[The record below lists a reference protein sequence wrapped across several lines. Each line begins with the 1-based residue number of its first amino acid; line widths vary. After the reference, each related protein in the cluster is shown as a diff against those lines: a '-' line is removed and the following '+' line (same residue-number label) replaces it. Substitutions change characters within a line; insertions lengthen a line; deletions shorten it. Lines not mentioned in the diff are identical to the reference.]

1 LNYEPIENKRKS
13 NKDKIEFYTADCS
26 PYGITYGAWT
36 TRWWKWCF
44 SIEKNRNPVIDET
57 GKFCAEGQEGNVW
70 FLAGKWVSDERNY
83 PHRKC
88 SVPSDVSI
96 LFPLINCEE
105 NLLEYPS
112 LKTHKSMIA
121 KLSKDMDT
129 VRHLKCFVDGE
140 DLPPQLV
147 RSDPTLF
154 SITIR
159 GDISAAAGRAEN
171 EKGGK
176 TIMTS
181 SGYWVFLKPLPKGKH
196 HISLEGSYQHGK
208 LHSGAVYDISVI

>member
-1 LNYEPIENKRKS
+1 MV
-13 NKDKIEFYTADCS
+13 FT
-26 PYGITYGAWT
+26 
-36 TRWWKWCF
+36 
-44 SIEKNRNPVIDET
+44 
-57 GKFCAEGQEGNVW
+57 
-70 FLAGKWVSDERNY
+70 GKWVSDERNY

-112 LKTHKSMIA
+112 LKTHKSMVA

-147 RSDPTLF
+147 HFRSYTF
-154 SITIR
+154 
-159 GDISAAAGRAEN
+159 
-171 EKGGK
+171 
-176 TIMTS
+176 
-181 SGYWVFLKPLPKGKH
+181 
-196 HISLEGSYQHGK
+196 
-208 LHSGAVYDISVI
+208 